1 MNKAILV
8 GRLTKDPELKMTEN
22 TKREVCQFTIAV
34 NRPYTNEDGERK
46 ADFINCV
53 VWDKLAE
60 NLSKYQK
67 KGNQVAVEGRI
78 QTRNYED
85 KDGKKV
91 YVTEVFVSNV
101 TFLDSKGSEVIRG
114 FILGIDFLALWQS
127 LIKMVVSNHNLKC
140 KTKALKEK
148 IELTKRIADNDRRHL

>member
-1 MNKAILV
+1 MNKAILI

-34 NRPYTNEDGERK
+34 NRPYTNDDGERK

-85 KDGKKV
+85 KDGKRV
-91 YVTEVFVSNV
+91 YVTEVVADRV
-101 TFLDSKGSEVIRG
+101 QFLSTKGSTSDGVSSAP
-114 FILGIDFLALWQS
+114 LDNVSPADFQTNDAP
-127 LIKMVVSNHNLKC
+127 KETNVSDDVF
-140 KTKALKEK
+140 ADFGSS
-148 IELTKRIADNDRRHL
+148 IEISDDDIAF